1 MGRGEGG
8 GVWRRVITRGGA
20 SCPPLPGP
28 GPCPGSVA
36 GPLQWGDQ
44 ADITHKTLAMVRQAL
59 GSLVHAFCR

>member
-1 MGRGEGG
+1 MEEGHYSW
-8 GVWRRVITRGGA
+8 WRLVPATARPWT
-20 SCPPLPGP
+20 LPGP

-59 GSLVHAFCR
+59 GSLVHGLCR